1 MRGFLIFKGIEYI
14 KLKLPTYF
22 ILENV
27 KGFYTVQKGSVYKE
41 VMTQLEALNH
51 YHISVQTVNTKD
63 YGVPQSRHR
72 MYIVGVPKSRPK
84 YEFPPSI
91 PCKPLHTFL
100 DDNLPPSE
108 LSESSKTSLTHYGDL
123 IKDLHNTN
131 RIVDLSA
138 TKNYVRRGE
147 LGICPC
153 VRIHSNYF
161 YSSKHK
167 RYLTL
172 RECLRLQG
180 FPDTWVSQCSPTQ
193 TRKQCGNAM
202 SVNVLYELV
211 KKLLNES
218 QIDASSP
225 GSLSAASFASSHS
238 VDVCGNRP
246 ADGRPRNVAAHRRIE
261 DGSGRDAQVSAAARR
276 RALVHPGGGG
286 ALRIGR
292 LGEHLAPLVPSGVIG
307 HGSLAEVAAGELVAA
322 HLRVRLPLAE
332 RRPDRNWIKQPRLGA
347 ELSGDPR
354 PM

>member
-1 MRGFLIFKGIEYI
+1 MGVLRIGTECSGICALSAALDRLQVDVDYAFACECDSHCQKQLRALAVPPNVIYENMEIRDAASMPVVDLYVLGSPCQSYSYLGKRKGAEEMRGFLIFKGIEYI

-41 VMTQLEALNH
+41 VMAQLEGLNH

-108 LSESSKTSLTHYGDL
+108 LSESSKTSLKHYGNL
-123 IKDLHNTN
+123 IKDLHDTN

-167 RYLTL
+167 RYLSL

-218 QIDASSP
+218 QIDASGP
-225 GSLSAASFASSHS
+225 GSLSAASLPSSHS
-238 VDVCGNRP
+238 
-246 ADGRPRNVAAHRRIE
+246 A
-261 DGSGRDAQVSAAARR
+261 
-276 RALVHPGGGG
+276 
-286 ALRIGR
+286 
-292 LGEHLAPLVPSGVIG
+292 
-307 HGSLAEVAAGELVAA
+307 
-322 HLRVRLPLAE
+322 
-332 RRPDRNWIKQPRLGA
+332 
-347 ELSGDPR
+347 
-354 PM
+354 